1 MSSSFKNKIDIHLI
15 LQLSRC
21 LSATFVCKHNT
32 FSMYDFMFMLHNSN
46 SNKVKSLNLKT
57 CKSINLQT
65 TGYPYSYGQ
74 SLKKD
79 EILDLA
85 TTYLMI

>member
-1 MSSSFKNKIDIHLI
+1 
-15 LQLSRC
+15 
-21 LSATFVCKHNT
+21 
-32 FSMYDFMFMLHNSN
+32 MYDFMFMLHNKN

-65 TGYPYSYGQ
+65 TGYPYLYGQ

-79 EILDLA
+79 ERPGNDIPHDLVVHLFLLDNIAVLK
-85 TTYLMI
+85 